1 MNDYYRCIFHL
12 KRLIDVR
19 NILNKML
26 YGFGF
31 NFEIFDFE
39 LINIF
44 YNWKLLSRLCRQSI
58 FFLNFEV
65 HVFKKR

>member
-31 NFEIFDFE
+31 NFEIFDFK

-44 YNWKLLSRLCRQSI
+44 YN
-58 FFLNFEV
+58 
-65 HVFKKR
+65 